1 MAAASRFVDILLDNS
16 VPEKTK
22 KATKYGMKIFNGK
35 YFFTRQ
41 NYELFYKFK
50 TNPALLSSIS
60 VSNINYCHL
69 FIIERFTSQTKF
81 KTVIEEIEKEELN
94 EMNVSLLLDERTAL
108 SSKFRP

>member
-1 MAAASRFVDILLDNS
+1 MVNI
-16 VPEKTK
+16 
-22 KATKYGMKIFNGK
+22 
-35 YFFTRQ
+35 FFTRQ